1 VELVLTQEEI
11 GYLIGTTRMMVN
23 RMLADLKKQ
32 GILAGR
38 GTTLIIRDPIRLLEM
53 TALRPDLA
61 N

>member
-1 VELVLTQEEI
+1 MT
-11 GYLIGTTRMMVN
+11 VN
-23 RMLADLKKQ
+23 RVLADQQ

-38 GTTLIIRDPIRLLEM
+38 GTTLIIRDAIRLLEM